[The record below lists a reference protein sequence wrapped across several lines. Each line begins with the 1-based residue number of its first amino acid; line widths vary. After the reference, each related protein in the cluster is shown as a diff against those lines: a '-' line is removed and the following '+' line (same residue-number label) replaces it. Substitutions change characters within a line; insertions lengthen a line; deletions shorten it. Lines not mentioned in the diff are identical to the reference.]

1 MTFCS
6 VFKEHFLSLSRGF
19 SRWQLII
26 YQTINPMSI
35 VFSKFFQLFL
45 IYCFYHPYISEWQLI
60 IYQITGLKSTL
71 FLYFFTK
78 YHQFF
83 LSFSNLYFF
92 TFVLNLLLFDLFF
105 ISLLSLLIILFL
117 QYILLL
123 YWILSTYFF
132 IYINIMLYLIIIFT
146 LVLNSKKASFWTPF
160 IF

>member
-1 MTFCS
+1 
-6 VFKEHFLSLSRGF
+6 
-19 SRWQLII
+19 
-26 YQTINPMSI
+26 MSI

-92 TFVLNLLLFDLFF
+92 TFVLYYICFILFLAAGQQKGLFMINF
-105 ISLLSLLIILFL
+105 NSKKNKKILLSLVIV
-117 QYILLL
+117 
-123 YWILSTYFF
+123 
-132 IYINIMLYLIIIFT
+132 
-146 LVLNSKKASFWTPF
+146 LVLAMIVPMVVSAVSAFM
-160 IF
+160 